1 MRRIAI
7 ALTLL
12 ALLAGVYACSSDAPS
27 PTTPKGPGGQPPSG
41 SSGLVVRLFT
51 SNPNPPEESC
61 TLIQAIVTR
70 NGQSV
75 PDGTGVAFSSNFG
88 VFEQNLLNII
98 SVVTQNGAAT
108 TALCSND
115 PGSAVVSARVTEG
128 GDTSSA
134 TITIAFQPVAQLG
147 PFVTFC
153 DPSFGVPGGGTAVNI
168 SGGRFFGSPAS
179 TRVVFSAGGATREAL
194 VTNLTGDTI
203 TVITPAFPEA
213 QSPSVPVQIRVTL
226 GTNTSNPVTLS
237 LPNCFAFGTGP
248 STQAS
253 VTAVLPSSGT
263 NEGNT
268 RVTIIGSGFRAPLQV
283 FFGNTEATVLSI
295 SFNQII
301 ALTPPAFGAGA
312 NNLNQSVDVRVRL
325 VDSGQEGVL
334 SNGFRYVVD
343 NVITS
348 ISPSQLLITSVST
361 PVTLF
366 GQGFQAPVA
375 VTLAGI
381 PASVISVSATEI
393 VVLPGRP
400 FVNNCQDVGGE
411 SRVVNVNTGDVATG
425 PDFVYLV
432 QQTRPV
438 ISSMTPGRAQGS
450 IGSPAV
456 TVTFVGPNVENAD
469 QARFGPRN
477 ATISVGT
484 PGDSTVTATLPQSEV
499 IVAPA
504 CPPGVVV
511 GTQIQVESVGVTLI
525 DLNTNCASTPPVTF
539 LYTLPCTVPTPTPVS
554 TAVTPTTT
562 PTP

>member
-7 ALTLL
+7 AVTLL
-12 ALLAGVYACSSDAPS
+12 ALLAGVHACSSDAPS
-27 PTTPKGPGGQPPSG
+27 PTTPKGPGGQPPTG
-41 SSGLVVRLFT
+41 SNGLVVRLFT

-61 TLIQAIVTR
+61 TIIQAIVTR

-75 PDGTGVAFSSNFG
+75 GDGIGVSFSSNFG
-88 VFEQNLLNII
+88 VFEQNLLNVV

-108 TALCSND
+108 TALCSSN
-115 PGSAVVSARVTEG
+115 PGSAVVTARVDDG
-128 GDTSSA
+128 GDRASA

-153 DPSFGVPGGGTAVNI
+153 EPSFGSPEGGTALNI
-168 SGGRFFGSPAS
+168 RGGRFFGSAAS

-194 VTNLTGDTI
+194 VTDLTGDAI
-203 TVITPAFPEA
+203 TVVTPAFPEA
-213 QSPSVPVQIRVTL
+213 QSPSVPVEIRVTL

-253 VTAVLPSSGT
+253 ITAVLPSSGT

-295 SFNQII
+295 LFNQII

-312 NNLNQSVDVRVRL
+312 DNLNSPVDVRVRL
-325 VDSGQEGVL
+325 VDSGQEAVL
-334 SNGFRYVVD
+334 PGGFRYVVD

-348 ISPSQLLITSVST
+348 IGPDQLLITNLTV

-375 VTLAGI
+375 VSLAGI
-381 PASVISVSATEI
+381 SATVLSVSATEV

-400 FVNNCQDVGGE
+400 FVNNCQDVAGE
-411 SRVVNVNTGDVATG
+411 SRIVNVNTGDVAIG
-425 PDFVYLV
+425 PGFRYLV
-432 QQTRPV
+432 EQTRPV
-438 ISSMTPGRAQGS
+438 IASMSPDRAQGS
-450 IGSPAV
+450 SGSPPV
-456 TVTFVGPNVENAD
+456 TVTFSGANVENAD
-469 QARFGPRN
+469 QARFGSRTSPVS
-477 ATISVGT
+477 IGT
-484 PGDSTVTATLPQSEV
+484 PGDSTVTAVLPQSD
-499 IVAPA
+499 ILTPPA
-504 CPPGVVV
+504 CPTGVTV
-511 GTQIQVESVGVTLI
+511 GTQIPVETVGVTLV
-525 DLNTNCASTPPVTF
+525 DLDTNCVSTPPAVF
-539 LYTLPCTVPTPTPVS
+539 QYTLPCVVPTPTPVPPP
-554 TAVTPTTT
+554 TVTPT
-562 PTP
+562 P

>member
-12 ALLAGVYACSSDAPS
+12 ALLAGVHACSSDAPS

-88 VFEQNLLNII
+88 VFEQNFLNII

-115 PGSAVVSARVTEG
+115 PGSAVVTARVTEG

-134 TITIAFQPVAQLG
+134 TITIMFQPVAQLG

-153 DPSFGVPGGGTAVNI
+153 DPSFGPPGGGTSLNI
-168 SGGRFFGSPAS
+168 SGGRFFGSAAS
-179 TRVVFSAGGATREAL
+179 TRVVFSAGGVAREAL

-203 TVITPAFPEA
+203 TVVTPAFPEA
-213 QSPSVPVQIRVTL
+213 QSPSVPVEIRVTL

-248 STQAS
+248 STQPS
-253 VTAVLPSSGT
+253 VTAVLPSSGP

-283 FFGNTEATVLSI
+283 FFGEVEATVLSI

-301 ALTPPAFGAGA
+301 VLTPAAFGAGA
-312 NNLNQSVDVRVRL
+312 PNLNAQVPVRVRL
-325 VDSGQEGVL
+325 VDSGLEASPPGT
-334 SNGFRYVVD
+334 FRYVVD

-348 ISPSQLLITSVST
+348 IAPDQLLITNLTT

-366 GQGFQAPVA
+366 GHGFQAPVA

-381 PASVISVSATEI
+381 SASVISVSATEV

-400 FVNNCQDVGGE
+400 FVNNCQDLGGA
-411 SRVVNVNTGDVATG
+411 SRIVNINTGDVAVG
-425 PDFVYLV
+425 PDFIYLV
-432 QQTRPV
+432 EQTRPV
-438 ISSMTPGRAQGS
+438 IASMTPGRAQGS
-450 IGSPAV
+450 IGSPPV
-456 TVTFVGPNVENAD
+456 IVTFVGPNVENAD

-484 PGDSTVTATLPQSEV
+484 PGDNSVTATLPQSEV
-499 IVAPA
+499 IVSPA
-504 CPPGVVV
+504 CPTGVGV
-511 GTQIQVESVGVTLI
+511 GTQIQVEAVGVTLV
-525 DLNTNCASTPPVTF
+525 DLNTGCGSTPPVTF
-539 LYTLPCTVPTPTPVS
+539 IYTLPCVVPTATPVPSPTVTPTP
-554 TAVTPTTT
+554 
-562 PTP
+562 

>member
-7 ALTLL
+7 ALTLF

-41 SSGLVVRLFT
+41 SNGLVVRLFT

-61 TLIQAIVTR
+61 TIIQAIVTR

-75 PDGTGVAFSSNFG
+75 ADGTGVSFSSNFG
-88 VFEQNLLNII
+88 VFEQNLLNVVSII
-98 SVVTQNGAAT
+98 TQNGAAT

-115 PGSAVVSARVTEG
+115 PGSAVVTARVRDGNDEA
-128 GDTSSA
+128 SA

-153 DPSFGVPGGGTAVNI
+153 DPSFGPPGGGTTLNI
-168 SGGRFFGSPAS
+168 NGGRFFGSAGS

-203 TVITPAFPEA
+203 TLVTPSFPEA
-213 QSPSVPVQIRVTL
+213 QSPSVPVEIRVTL

-253 VTAVLPSSGT
+253 ITAVLPSSGP

-283 FFGNTEATVLSI
+283 FFGDTEATVISI
-295 SFNQII
+295 LFNQII
-301 ALTPPAFGAGA
+301 ALTPAAFGAGA
-312 NNLNQSVDVRVRL
+312 NNLNSSVDVRVRL
-325 VDSGQEGVL
+325 VDSGQEAVL
-334 SNGFRYVVD
+334 GSGFRYVVD

-348 ISPSQLLITSVST
+348 ISPPSLNITEVGRV

-375 VTLAGI
+375 VSLAGI
-381 PASVISVSATEI
+381 TATVVSVSATE
-393 VVLPGRP
+393 VVVMPGRP
-400 FVNNCQDVGGE
+400 FVNNCQDLGGP
-411 SRVVNVNTGDVATG
+411 SRIVNVTTGDVAVG
-425 PDFVYLV
+425 PEFIYFVEP
-432 QQTRPV
+432 TRPV
-438 ISSMTPGRAQGS
+438 VVSMTPDRGRN
-450 IGSPAV
+450 
-456 TVTFVGPNVENAD
+456 TVGDGIADPVITFRGPTVENAD
-469 QARFGPRN
+469 QARFGTRT
-477 ATISVGT
+477 AAII
-484 PGDSTVTATLPQSEV
+484 DSGVANEVTAVLPPSE
-499 IVAPA
+499 ILTRPA
-504 CPPGVVV
+504 CPPGIPVD
-511 GTQIQVESVGVTLI
+511 TLLPVETVGVTLV
-525 DLNTNCASTPPVTF
+525 DLDTNCGSTPPITF
-539 LYTLPCTVPTPTPVS
+539 TYVLPCTVPTPTPVPS
-554 TAVTPTTT
+554 PTVTPT
-562 PTP
+562 P